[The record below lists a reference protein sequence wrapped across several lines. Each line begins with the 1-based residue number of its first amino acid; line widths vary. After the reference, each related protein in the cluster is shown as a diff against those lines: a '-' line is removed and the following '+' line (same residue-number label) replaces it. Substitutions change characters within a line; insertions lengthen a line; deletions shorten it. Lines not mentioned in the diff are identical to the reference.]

1 MDGQTDEQSDTKSI
15 SLLRQMTPLLNAA
28 GRGYL
33 DVVEQL
39 IKLGA
44 RVSIFA
50 KHYRKI
56 LHFRSTTKT

>member
-1 MDGQTDEQSDTKSI
+1 MDKHDEQLDTPSI
-15 SLLRQMTPLLNAA
+15 SLLRQMIPLLNAA
-28 GRGYL
+28 KRGHL

-44 RVSIFA
+44 RVCIFV

-56 LHFRSTTKT
+56 LHFRSTTKI